1 MLEELGSGTISCFV
15 VTNQPKPGLE
25 GLMIM
30 LIGPTTLE
38 FIKMVR

>member
-1 MLEELGSGTISCFV
+1 MLEEHGSGTVSCFL
-15 VTNQPKPGLE
+15 VTNQPKSGVE
-25 GLMIM
+25 GSKSM